1 MIVSCGRRYHH
12 ALMDAARD
20 TSDGAP
26 PTRPRGGAILVL
38 PTTLAG
44 ERGPVAAGV
53 STAGWASGFRRALGE
68 AWIVT
73 PTGVVDP
80 DELRRRASDASLVSA
95 AGAGWQHRIP
105 LVAKTAVKDVREW
118 GRAKAFR
125 IDASAWRDH
134 DVAFVWQRHELFQ
147 TGGPRLAVALG
158 VPSVLFV
165 PAPLLWQAS
174 QWGVQRPGWGRWLE
188 RVGERTPMRSADI
201 VACGSATVAEQ
212 VRRIGVEDR
221 RIVIT
226 PNGVDPGFFRT
237 SPDRDRQ
244 SSRRRLGVE
253 GRFVVGWVGS
263 FRRFHALEH
272 AVDALAGIENA
283 TLYLVGDGPERAR
296 IEQLARDRHVNVV
309 CTGTVP
315 HDEVPEHLAA
325 MDVALVLSAGEQPFH
340 YSPLKLAEYLAAGV
354 AVIAPRVGA
363 LPEQLEDGVD
373 ALLVNPGDTR
383 QLATA
388 LRRLRED
395 PDERDRLGRAASRA
409 AADRWSWD
417 RSVQLVLAAI
427 DRSRDNWAAPTN
439 LGSDPNRGGEQNP
452 MKMSSEEHDARGSQ
466 SNS

>member
-1 MIVSCGRRYHH
+1 
-12 ALMDAARD
+12 MDAARD

-26 PTRPRGGAILVL
+26 PTRPRRGAILVL

-73 PTGVVDP
+73 PAGVVDSE
-80 DELRRRASDASLVSA
+80 ELRRRASDANLA
-95 AGAGWQHRIP
+95 PPTGTRWRHRIP
-105 LVAKTAVKDVREW
+105 LVPKTAVKDVREW
-118 GRAKAFR
+118 GRAQAFR
-125 IDASAWRDH
+125 IDASPWRDH

-147 TGGPRLAVALG
+147 TGGLRLAVALG

-165 PAPLLWQAS
+165 PAPLVWQAS
-174 QWGVQRPGWGRWLE
+174 QWGVRRPGWGRWLE

-201 VACGSATVAEQ
+201 VACGSAAVAEQ
-212 VRRIGVEDR
+212 VSRIGVEDR

-226 PNGVDPGFFRT
+226 PNGADPGFFRR
-237 SPDRDRQ
+237 SPDRDTE
-244 SSRRRLGVE
+244 SIRRRLGLE

-272 AVDALAGIENA
+272 AVDALVGIENA
-283 TLYLVGDGPERAR
+283 TLLLVGDGPERAR
-296 IEQLARDRHVNVV
+296 IQQLARDRNVNVV

-315 HDEVPEHLAA
+315 HDAVPEHLAA

-354 AVIAPRVGA
+354 AVIAPRVGD
-363 LPEQLEDGVD
+363 LPDQIEDGVD
-373 ALLVNPGDTR
+373 AVLVNPGDTG
-383 QLATA
+383 QLASA

-395 PDERDRLGRAASRA
+395 PDERDRLGRAANVG

-417 RSVQLVLAAI
+417 RSVQLVLAAA
-427 DRSRDNWAAPTN
+427 DRCRDNWGAPAT
-439 LGSDPNRGGEQNP
+439 LRSDPNRGREQNP
-452 MKMSSEEHDARGSQ
+452 TKMSSEEHDARGSQ
-466 SNS
+466 TNS